1 MVYLFTFHTNFD
13 ANIAL
18 RKLKTLGSVKM
29 KPVPRVLSSSCGTA
43 VLFSTTD
50 RQFQLNTFLD
60 LSFEKV
66 YQVDDQNYT
75 LLFEKSWKNAKYKTW
90 MHPPGFIFLFYTFFR
105 KRFFSLGQLRNN
117 DRRDYEQNTD
127 KFLKCK
133 SLF

>member
-29 KPVPRVLSSSCGTA
+29 KPVPRVLSSSCSTA

-50 RQFQLNTFLD
+50 RQFQPNTLLD

-75 LLFEKSWKNAKYKTW
+75 LLFEKS
-90 MHPPGFIFLFYTFFR
+90 
-105 KRFFSLGQLRNN
+105 
-117 DRRDYEQNTD
+117 
-127 KFLKCK
+127 
-133 SLF
+133 

>member
-13 ANIAL
+13 ANTAS

-50 RQFQLNTFLD
+50 TQFQPDTFLD

-75 LLFEKSWKNAKYKTW
+75 MLFEKS
-90 MHPPGFIFLFYTFFR
+90 
-105 KRFFSLGQLRNN
+105 
-117 DRRDYEQNTD
+117 
-127 KFLKCK
+127 
-133 SLF
+133 